1 MELNHRRRRLLI
13 DLINSDELR
22 TEREFEDIESELS
35 LNSLAWIPQKKKQ
48 EALYR
53 EILNDLEKITSRAV
67 NLNR

>member
-1 MELNHRRRRLLI
+1 MELNQRRRRLLI

-22 TEREFEDIESELS
+22 TVREFEDIESELS

-67 NLNR
+67 TSNR

>member
-1 MELNHRRRRLLI
+1 MELNQRRRRLLI

-67 NLNR
+67 TSNR